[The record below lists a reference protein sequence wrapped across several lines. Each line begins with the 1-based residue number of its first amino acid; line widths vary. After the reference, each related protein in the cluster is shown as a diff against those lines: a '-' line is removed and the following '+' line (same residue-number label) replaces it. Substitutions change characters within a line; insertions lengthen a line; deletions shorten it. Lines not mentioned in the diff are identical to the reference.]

1 VFVREEL
8 ITHAL
13 APHYRALTQIRTR
26 KQLHAS
32 SLWPTIA
39 AEVARVTSAVERAD
53 HERPREDA
61 ETVRLVAWN
70 IQRGRSFDAVKAA
83 LTSDARLG
91 HADVICLVEVDSG
104 MGRSGNRN
112 VAREL
117 AAALGMS
124 YAFGVSYL
132 VLEDDW
138 GENPQATDNHAALAG
153 TAILSRLPIVAVEN
167 VDLPELRDKFS
178 SREKRL
184 GKKRALVCKVQGKR
198 PLTVAACHLDSNA
211 SPRGRAEQLAAL
223 LARAE
228 HFAGAGPL
236 VVGGDFNT
244 TTYDLSSPLAL
255 ARNLLH
261 KLVVTGFAETVN
273 QYMTPELLYE
283 KPVFEVLR
291 AHGLA
296 VDELNDRA
304 HGTLHFDIN
313 DEYAHAKSKRLVGT
327 LLTRLLAY
335 KLKPWNGRVP
345 ARLDWFA
352 GRGVTPLAS
361 AVVDL
366 THGSHSPG
374 AGASDHA
381 AVVVDL
387 RL

>member
-1 VFVREEL
+1 VFIRSEP
-8 ITHAL
+8 ITHQL
-13 APHYRALTQIRTR
+13 QPHYHALTRLRTR

-32 SLWPTIA
+32 SLWREIA
-39 AEVARVTSAVERAD
+39 GEVERVTQAVERAD
-53 HERPREDA
+53 HESPRAQA

-70 IQRGRSFDAVKAA
+70 IQRGRRLDLVKQA
-83 LTSDARLG
+83 LAGDARLA

-117 AAALGMS
+117 AEALGMS

-132 VLEDDW
+132 VLEDDY
-138 GENPQATDNHAALAG
+138 GENLEARANHAALAG
-153 TAILSRLPIVAVEN
+153 TAILSRLPILAVEN

-178 SREKRL
+178 SSEKRL
-184 GKKRALVCKVQGKR
+184 GKKRALVCRLQAAR
-198 PLTVAACHLDSNA
+198 PFTVAACHLDSNA
-211 SPRGRAEQLAAL
+211 SPRGRALQLESL
-223 LARAE
+223 LGRAE
-228 HFAGAGPL
+228 TFAAGGPL

-244 TTYDLSSPLAL
+244 TTYDLSSPLGL

-261 KLVVTGFAETVN
+261 KLLVTGFVETVN
-273 QYMTPELLYE
+273 QYMTPEQLYE

-291 AHGLA
+291 AHGLD
-296 VDELNDRA
+296 VDAFNDRA

-313 DEYAHAKSKRLVGT
+313 DEYAIAKTRRLVGGA
-327 LLTRLLAY
+327 LTRLLAY
-335 KLKPWNGRVP
+335 KLRPWQGRVP

-352 GRGVTPLAS
+352 ARGVTPLAS

-366 THGSHSPG
+366 THGAE